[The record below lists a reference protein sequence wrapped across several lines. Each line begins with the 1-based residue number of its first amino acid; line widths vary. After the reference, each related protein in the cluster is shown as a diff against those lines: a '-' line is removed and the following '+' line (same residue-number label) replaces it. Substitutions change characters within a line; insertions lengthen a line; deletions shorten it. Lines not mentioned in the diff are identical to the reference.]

1 MACALMYPRVKNP
14 CIICEKREGE
24 YTCDSGKVCGI
35 CMPEE
40 FLGKKNVN
48 KTKIIIFTKTKK
60 NWKRAGIRKSE
71 RDFAE
76 IPSHS
81 SAVTPGCGFALI
93 DALEE
98 SASHAD
104 GIDIVV
110 SFIKMSGLNLMIDWL
125 RERAEE
131 GTKIRTITTSF
142 MGSTEAEA
150 VIELASLPNTEVK
163 FEFDA
168 TAEDHIHAKSFIF
181 TSPNG
186 NGEAYVGSANI
197 SKSALTTAEEW
208 GIRIMESDLPDI
220 FRELRD
226 AYDKLWESPSLQT
239 VSEGDRAKMELA
251 LSKKRMGR

>member
-1 MACALMYPRVKNP
+1 MPKELLPNARIVSR
-14 CIICEKREGE
+14 KRIVR
-24 YTCDSGKVCGI
+24 YWKTHSGSG
-35 CMPEE
+35 
-40 FLGKKNVN
+40 LSAG
-48 KTKIIIFTKTKK
+48 TRKI
-60 NWKRAGIRKSE
+60 E

-131 GTKIRTITTSF
+131 GTKIRAITTSF

-239 VSEGDRAKMELA
+239 VSEGDRAKIEWA